1 MRKTDLKRDDVHMEG
16 SWKHVLPVDGLRVR
30 MTQDSRATDKQVL
43 TQLYQPLIGAQAVNL
58 YQTLYHRL
66 TRGVYE
72 CEGTT
77 HRELMIVTGEN
88 LSTLLEA
95 RRKLEGIGLL
105 KTYAL
110 AVSEDE
116 DRQFSYELLPPM
128 SPQAFFSDDVLS
140 VFLYNRT
147 GKNKYRRLR
156 QQFIIPDMEGDWS
169 EVTASFN
176 DVFTSLHP
184 SELIPN
190 AGQWKSES
198 NEPLVTGPE
207 SPEVAIQENFFDFDL
222 LYQRLPS
229 FFNREVL
236 LTADVRQA
244 VSRLAFVYR
253 VDAASMSQL
262 IQQALVGDE
271 EVDIHRLRK
280 KVQEWYRMSYGQSPP
295 ALGLRTDQPDETSE
309 KKGATKEPLDEA
321 SAAIR
326 YYETTAP
333 LTLLASFPD
342 KGAKVPPADARLA
355 ESLLFDYQLNPGVA
369 NVLIDYVMRVN
380 DRKLDRNHVEKI
392 AGHWSRENLKTVE
405 EAMELAKKEYKGKG
419 TKQQK
424 RTNTNTKTQQ
434 QKKQNQRKERLPKW
448 LTGEMAEASDEEKR
462 KRVNEK
468 REKIQSLLQ
477 QHRKE

>member
-1 MRKTDLKRDDVHMEG
+1 MEG
-16 SWKHVLPVDGLRVR
+16 SWKQVLPVDGFRVR

-116 DRQFSYELLPPM
+116 DRQFSYELLLPM

-156 QQFIIPDMEGDWS
+156 QQFIIPEMEGDWS
-169 EVTASFN
+169 EVTASFS

-190 AGQWKSES
+190 AEQWTGES
-198 NEPLVTGPE
+198 NEPLVAGPE

-229 FFNREVL
+229 FFNREAL
-236 LTADVRQA
+236 LTSDVKKA
-244 VSRLAFVYR
+244 VNRLAFVYR

-262 IQQALVGDE
+262 VQQALVGDE
-271 EVDIHRLRK
+271 EVDIPRLRK
-280 KVQEWYRMSYGQSPP
+280 KVQEWYRMSYGQAPP
-295 ALGLRTDQPDETSE
+295 ALGLRTDDPGEMPE
-309 KKGATKEPLDEA
+309 KRDASKEEPLDEA

-326 YYETTAP
+326 YYETTPP

-342 KGAKVPPADARLA
+342 KEAKVPPADARLA

-405 EAMELAKKEYKGKG
+405 EAMELAKKEYRGKG
-419 TKQQK
+419 AKPQK
-424 RTNTNTKTQQ
+424 RTNTNTNTKAQQ
-434 QKKQNQRKERLPKW
+434 QKKQNQRTERLPKW

-462 KRVNEK
+462 KRVSEK

>member
-1 MRKTDLKRDDVHMEG
+1 MEN
-16 SWKHVLPVDGLRVR
+16 SWKQVLPVDGLRVR

-43 TQLYQPLIGAQAVNL
+43 TQLYQPLIGAQAINL

-77 HRELMIVTGEN
+77 HRELMIVTGES
-88 LSTLLEA
+88 LATLLEA

-110 AVSEDE
+110 AVAGNE
-116 DRQFSYELLPPM
+116 DRQFAYELLPPM
-128 SPQAFFSDDVLS
+128 APQAFFSDDVLS

-147 GKNKYRRLR
+147 GKNKYRHLR
-156 QQFIIPDMEGDWS
+156 QQFIIPEMEGNWS

-190 AGQWKSES
+190 AEQGAG
-198 NEPLVTGPE
+198 EPNVQLVTDPE
-207 SPEVAIQENFFDFDL
+207 SPEVDIQEDLFDFDL

-229 FFNREVL
+229 FFNREAL
-236 LTADVRQA
+236 LTFNVKKA

-253 VDAASMSQL
+253 IDAASMSQL

-271 EVDIHRLRK
+271 EVDIQRLRK
-280 KVQEWYRMSYGQSPP
+280 KIQEWYRMSYGQSPP
-295 ALGLRTDQPDETSE
+295 ALGLRTDEPEETVE
-309 KKGATKEPLDEA
+309 TKDTGEPLDEEGA
-321 SAAIR
+321 IIR
-326 YYETTAP
+326 YYESVAP
-333 LTLLASFPD
+333 LTLLESYTEN
-342 KGAKVPPADARLA
+342 GARVPPADARLA
-355 ESLLFDYQLNPGVA
+355 ESLLFDYQLMPGVA
-369 NVLIDYVMRVN
+369 NVLIDYMMEVN
-380 DRKLDRNHVEKI
+380 NRKLDRHLVEKI

-405 EAMELAKKEYKGKG
+405 EAMGLAKKEYKKRQGQSQ
-419 TKQQK
+419 KQSK
-424 RTNTNTKTQQ
+424 SSTQ
-434 QKKQNQRKERLPKW
+434 QKKKTNQRKERLPKW
-448 LTGEMAEASDEEKR
+448 LTGEVTEASDEEKR
-462 KRVNEK
+462 KRVDEK

-477 QHRKE
+477 QHRKG

>member
-1 MRKTDLKRDDVHMEG
+1 MES
-16 SWKHVLPVDGLRVR
+16 SWKQVLPVDGFRVR

-43 TQLYQPLIGAQAVNL
+43 TQLYQPLIGAQPVNL
-58 YQTLYHRL
+58 YQTFYHRL

-110 AVSEDE
+110 TVAEDE
-116 DRQFSYELLPPM
+116 DRQFAYELLPPM

-147 GKNKYRRLR
+147 GKNKYRHLR
-156 QQFIIPDMEGDWS
+156 QQFTIPEMEGDWS
-169 EVTASFN
+169 EVTAPFN

-190 AGQWKSES
+190 ADQWTSET
-198 NEPLVTGPE
+198 NGYLTAPE
-207 SPEVAIQENFFDFDL
+207 TAEVDIEENFFDFDL

-229 FFNREVL
+229 FFNREAL
-236 LTADVRQA
+236 LTSNVKKA

-271 EVDIHRLRK
+271 EVDIGRLRK
-280 KVQEWYRMSYGQSPP
+280 KVQEWYRMSYGQTPP
-295 ALGLRTDQPDETSE
+295 ALGLRTDDPGGTVE
-309 KKGATKEPLDEA
+309 KRNVPKEEPLDEA

-333 LTLLASFPD
+333 LTLLASFPE
-342 KGAKVPPADARLA
+342 KEAKVPPADARLA

-392 AGHWSRENLKTVE
+392 AGHWSRENLQTVE
-405 EAMELAKKEYKGKG
+405 EAMELAKKEHQNKGS
-419 TKQQK
+419 KQQPQK
-424 RTNTNTKTQQ
+424 RANTKTQQ

-448 LTGEMAEASDEEKR
+448 LTGDVTEASDDEKR